1 MAEEIIVKAEP
12 RSEQGS
18 SAARRIRLEGRLPAV
33 VYGEGKE
40 AQSIVL
46 NEHDFTQLLHHH
58 ASENLIITLKIG
70 KDADVKVLLKD
81 VQHHPVSGNVMHADF
96 HEISMTNKLQLAIPI
111 ELVGDPAGVKQQ
123 GGVLEHILRELE
135 VECLPTD
142 IVEQFHVDVSELNIG
157 DSISVEDL
165 DIDTTK
171 FTVLTSSEIAVA
183 SVAAPRVEEEEEEEE
198 GELEEGAEP
207 EVIGEKK
214 EDEEA
219 EEGEAKSEEG

>member
-1 MAEEIIVKAEP
+1 
-12 RSEQGS
+12 
-18 SAARRIRLEGRLPAV
+18 
-33 VYGEGKE
+33 
-40 AQSIVL
+40 
-46 NEHDFTQLLHHH
+46 
-58 ASENLIITLKIG
+58 
-70 KDADVKVLLKD
+70 
-81 VQHHPVSGNVMHADF
+81 
-96 HEISMTNKLQLAIPI
+96 
-111 ELVGDPAGVKQQ
+111 
-123 GGVLEHILRELE
+123 